1 MILDQMDDHMGG
13 GSQMMGWAPF
23 IWLYMVFGILI
34 FLLVVIVLIYLLNRR
49 PFQVEDSTPQETQP
63 NQKLKNKG
71 RNGVLS
77 EEKAVFCPSC
87 GVQLKN
93 RTLKYCPYCGT
104 KV

>member
-13 GSQMMGWAPF
+13 GSQMMGWAPYM
-23 IWLYMVFGILI
+23 WLYMVFGFLI
-34 FLLVVIVLIYLLNRR
+34 FLIFVLILIYLLNLG
-49 PFQVEDSTPQETQP
+49 PFQVENSSPLETQP

-71 RNGVLS
+71 RDGDNGK
-77 EEKAVFCPSC
+77 EEASFCPNC
-87 GVQLKN
+87 GIQLKD